1 MCYSIRSNIPF
12 YRWRNKMLSV
22 VCGLAVTWDQFDSC
36 GIIFHPKIFSRLYF
50 PIKIFRPR
58 PDRILFRRPWI
69 AVCSGPHQGKTKE
82 NIHINYL
89 FKLFCEFSVSLSFI
103 YFQIELKRRKDWEE
117 KAVGRRHGEIP
128 EGGIKSFKA
137 FEIGYFPRIF
147 AFLCDG
153 IIIFQDNLGFE
164 NIFEIK
170 ISRIKTHQSQPNV
183 GFHNLIFLILKRKKI
198 LI

>member
-1 MCYSIRSNIPF
+1 M
-12 YRWRNKMLSV
+12 
-22 VCGLAVTWDQFDSC
+22 
-36 GIIFHPKIFSRLYF
+36 
-50 PIKIFRPR
+50 
-58 PDRILFRRPWI
+58 
-69 AVCSGPHQGKTKE
+69 
-82 NIHINYL
+82 
-89 FKLFCEFSVSLSFI
+89 
-103 YFQIELKRRKDWEE
+103 
-117 KAVGRRHGEIP
+117 GRHHGEIP